1 MTPFEYNQLYNPWPG
16 YPSTLDL
23 PPVYDEN
30 DINIAQDFGA
40 RQEHLRMMSQRAALR
55 RMQQHPANQL
65 RRRFADFRQG
75 RRFGAEQ
82 SRREQEQF
90 ERGRR
95 TERAHMRADA
105 RSREEDI
112 QTEVN
117 RRMAAE
123 NAAWR
128 GGFAQMQMNQG
139 GAQFVPHGAVPP
151 YDQYLPGMSPYPDD
165 MLPSFAQGPP
175 HPAYYEDEF
184 RPDPRMRAPR
194 PRRTRAQSIAAYPGQ
209 YEREFGGV
217 GINRNIPDW
226 MLDRDWDEG
235 GVRKPQGYW

>member
-1 MTPFEYNQLYNPWPG
+1 MTPYEYDRLYNQWPG
-16 YPSTLDL
+16 NYPSTLDL

-40 RQEHLRMMSQRAALR
+40 RQEYLRMMSQRAALR

-95 TERAHMRADA
+95 TERARMEADA

-112 QTEVN
+112 QAEVN

-123 NAAWR
+123 NAAVR
-128 GGFAQMQMNQG
+128 GAFAQMNLNQG
-139 GAQFVPHGAVPP
+139 SVQPMEYGAVPMFGQHP
-151 YDQYLPGMSPYPDD
+151 FETPLYPDD
-165 MLPSFAQGPP
+165 PTFGLGRRPP
-175 HPAYYEDEF
+175 REAYYEDQYQ
-184 RPDPRMRAPR
+184 PDPRMRGR
-194 PRRTRAQSIAAYPGQ
+194 ERRRIRAQSTMGFPGE
-209 YEREFGGV
+209 YERG
-217 GINRNIPDW
+217 
-226 MLDRDWDEG
+226 WDYE
-235 GVRKPQGYW
+235 GVRKPWGYW

>member
-75 RRFGAEQ
+75 QRFGAEQ

-123 NAAWR
+123 NAALR
-128 GGFAQMQMNQG
+128 GAFAQMQMNQG
-139 GAQFVPHGAVPP
+139 GAQFAPRGPAPK
-151 YDQYLPGMSPYPDD
+151 YYLED
-165 MLPSFAQGPP
+165 MLPGFAHSPP
-175 HPAYYEDEF
+175 HPTYYEDELG
-184 RPDPRMRAPR
+184 PDPRMRAPR
-194 PRRTRAQSIAAYPGQ
+194 RRQTRAHSMGGYPGQ
-209 YEREFGGV
+209 YERSFGGM

-226 MLDRDWDEG
+226 MLGRDWDDG
-235 GVRKPQGYW
+235 GVRKHQGYW